1 MMCTFDQSTSSKK
14 KYFANIIF
22 WTPKIKI
29 MNFRK
34 KGPKIFNG
42 YEILKKKHCKVT
54 EIKMLISCV
63 IMSFFASRQFQMT
76 G

>member
-1 MMCTFDQSTSSKK
+1 MIENAKIVMMCTFDQSTSSKK

-29 MNFRK
+29 INFRK

-42 YEILKKKHCKVT
+42 YEISKKNTARLLKSKC
-54 EIKMLISCV
+54 
-63 IMSFFASRQFQMT
+63 
-76 G
+76 